1 METDWNQQRIY
12 RQMIARASKKTDLN
26 ELATK
31 RQDFL
36 ERNFA
41 TLPKINHRGEQS

>member
-1 METDWNQQRIY
+1 
-12 RQMIARASKKTDLN
+12 MIARASKKADLN
-26 ELATK
+26 ELANK

-41 TLPKINHRGEQS
+41 ILPKINNRGERSQESL